1 MNTAESHNSET
12 ILLVGAGNM
21 AKEYLKVLNSLDI
34 SPVVI
39 CRSKSAA
46 KFFFEDTG
54 YKAIHGGIKAY
65 LESSNVVPKSAIVTV
80 SVENLTEVTLDLLE
94 FGIKKIL
101 IEKPASLYLKG
112 IKKIKE
118 VSKKK
123 KANCYVAYNRRFYAS
138 TQKAKKIIHADGG
151 VISFN
156 FDFTEKSGIIEP
168 LKKGKKVKER
178 WFLSNSSHVVDLAF
192 FLGGKPK
199 KVETFTEG
207 MGRLSWH
214 PESSVFCGSGVTE
227 DKALFSYYA
236 NWVGPGGWGVSLTT
250 SKNTLILK
258 PLEELKVLT
267 HEDANQNSL
276 KIDDELD
283 KKYKPGLYKQVEAFI
298 HEDET
303 DLCSISS
310 QLEAMKLFKKIS
322 NYVQ

>member
-1 MNTAESHNSET
+1 M
-12 ILLVGAGNM
+12 LLVGAGNM
-21 AKEYLKVLNSLDI
+21 TKEYLKVLNSLDI
-34 SPVVI
+34 SPIVV
-39 CRSKSAA
+39 CRSKSTA
-46 KFFFEDTG
+46 KSFFEHTG
-54 YKAIHGGIKAY
+54 HKAIHGGIRAY
-65 LESSNVVPKSAIVTV
+65 LESSSIFPKSAIVTV
-80 SVENLTEVTLDLLE
+80 SVENLTDVTLDLLE

-138 TQKAKKIIHADGG
+138 TQKAKKIIQADGG

-156 FDFTEKSGIIEP
+156 FDFTEKSEIIKP

-199 KVETFTEG
+199 KIETFTEG
-207 MGRLSWH
+207 SGRLSWH
-214 PESSVFCGSGVTE
+214 PVSSVFCGSGVTE
-227 DKALFSYYA
+227 EKALFSYFA
-236 NWVGPGGWGVSLTT
+236 NWVGPGGWGISLTT
-250 SKNTLILK
+250 RKNTLILK
-258 PLEELKVLT
+258 PLEELRVLT
-267 HEDANQNSL
+267 QEDANLKVL

-298 HEDET
+298 YEDKT

-310 QLEAMKLFKKIS
+310 QVEAMNIFKKIS